1 MNCNHHRSIKRSI
14 NHRNNHNSVRMS
26 NRIALPLLHPGQAQI
41 ATHPSRYKLVCCGRR
56 WGKSYLAVHLSI
68 KEVLTRQ
75 TDGRYGQVGIFCPS
89 YKYSSELYREMLRIL
104 GSHATGN
111 QTARTI
117 RIKATGATIEFWT
130 LGDPRAGRSRSY
142 SLVCID
148 EAAFVPD
155 DGSSDA
161 NTMSAIWERAI
172 RPTLLDRVGSR
183 ALVLSTP
190 AGRSGFFYDAAHNG
204 RWTRFDAPTASN
216 PTIPANELELIRQS
230 TDPLVWA
237 QEFEAQFVDYAG
249 NAFLRLDL
257 MLRDGAPIE
266 VPIQNNGSFTCVFGV
281 LDTAFGGPEKVDSD
295 GTAYIIGAVLMPMYS
310 PDQQPHVYILDWG
323 IEQISGDLLKN
334 YLERVSAEMG
344 RWTNQVKARYGS
356 QPMMIEEKASGIV
369 LLQQAKRAGLD
380 AQAIDPKL
388 VSMGKDPRVLATSRY
403 LNQGLVHI
411 TKYALEKE
419 VEFKGRV
426 ANHLTLQLA
435 QYRISDKARHKKN
448 DDLVDA
454 LCYLVL
460 QSVAGA
466 TGI

>member
-1 MNCNHHRSIKRSI
+1 MNRIHLPS
-14 NHRNNHNSVRMS
+14 NHRRNQPRNNQSSTRMR
-26 NRIALPLLHPGQAQI
+26 NRITLPPLHAGQAQI
-41 ATHPSRYKLVCCGRR
+41 AAHPSRYKLVCCGRR
-56 WGKSYLAVHLSI
+56 WGKSYLAIHLSI
-68 KEVLTRQ
+68 KEVLTKQ
-75 TDGRYGQVGIFCPS
+75 ADGRYGQVGIFCPS
-89 YKYSSELYREMLRIL
+89 YKYSSELYRDILRIL
-104 GSHATGN
+104 GPHAVGN

-117 RIKATGATIEFWT
+117 RIKRTGATIEFWT

-190 AGRSGFFYDAAHNG
+190 AGRSGFFYEAAHNG
-204 RWTRFDAPTASN
+204 KWTRFDAPTASN
-216 PTIPANELELIRQS
+216 PTIPADELELIRQS

-257 MLRDGAPIE
+257 MLRDGQPIE
-266 VPIQNNGSFTCVFGV
+266 VPDQNNGSFTCVFGV
-281 LDTAFGGPEKVDSD
+281 LDTAFGGPEKIDSD
-295 GTAYIIGAVLMPMYS
+295 GTAYIIGAVLMPMFS
-310 PDQQPHVYILDWG
+310 HDQQPHVYILDWG

-344 RWTNQVKARYGS
+344 RWTNQIKARYGS

-369 LLQQAKRAGLD
+369 LLQQAKRAGLY
-380 AQAIDPKL
+380 AKAIDPKL
-388 VSMGKDPRVLATSRY
+388 VSLGKDARVLAISRY

-411 TKYALEKE
+411 TKHALEKE

-426 ANHLTLQLA
+426 ANHLTDQIA

-454 LCYLVL
+454 LCYLVM
-460 QSVAGA
+460 QSVAGT